1 MKKTLKTILLGILCF
16 IFFNSGKH
24 PMHVST
30 AELIFSDVNNEWRLI
45 KNIFTEDIEHALS
58 KMNGNMVKLEDINSK
73 NQEILKLYIISK
85 IKIQNK
91 NGKLID
97 YDIYPFQYSRES
109 VDIEIRFKSKKT
121 FRIQDEF
128 LFELF
133 KDHRNIYA
141 IRKNPKN
148 GFSQHEMTN
157 INSTIFMIQ

>member
-1 MKKTLKTILLGILCF
+1 
-16 IFFNSGKH
+16 
-24 PMHVST
+24 MHVST

-109 VDIEIRFKSKKT
+109 VDIEIRFKSKKNIPDT
-121 FRIQDEF
+121 RWILIWTIQ
-128 LFELF
+128 
-133 KDHRNIYA
+133 R
-141 IRKNPKN
+141 
-148 GFSQHEMTN
+148 SQEYLCH
-157 INSTIFMIQ
+157 S